1 MSCFAVTMKIVLR
14 SIYTYTDYREYIR
27 DSYTQKKTEEKMTL
41 RDFARKAGFNTHT
54 FLTNVIEKK
63 RSLTQESAAKV
74 AKGLGLKPNERTY
87 LELMVR
93 FGNAKTIDEKN
104 DIYEQM
110 CASMPRSE
118 IRKIGSEYYE
128 IFRNPY
134 ILTVREMVALPEFQE
149 DPRWISKRLHPHIT
163 TGQAEKAIQ
172 TLLDAKLLDR
182 DKKGKLRQATAD
194 LTTGAEV
201 KSLAIALYHKQ
212 LLELATQSIDSTPA
226 KDRDISSLTLNIS
239 KSEYDFIKRRT
250 AAFRLEILDFLKKK
264 REDMGKEFPEEHKRA
279 IYYLNMQLF
288 NATELPW

>member
-1 MSCFAVTMKIVLR
+1 MICRHYKIVLR

-27 DSYTQKKTEEKMTL
+27 DSYTLKKNEEKMTL

-54 FLTNVIEKK
+54 FLSNVIDNK

-93 FGNAKTIDEKN
+93 FGNAKTVDEKN

-118 IRKIGSEYYE
+118 IRKIGSEYYD

-134 ILTVREMVALPEFQE
+134 VLTVRELVALPDFQE
-149 DPRWISKRLHPHIT
+149 DAKWIAKRLHPHIT
-163 TGQAEKAIQ
+163 PNQAEKAIS

-182 DKKGKLRQATAD
+182 DKKGRLRQATAD

-212 LLELATQSIDSTPA
+212 LLELATGSIDSTPA

-239 KSEYDFIKRRT
+239 KTDFDFIKRRT
-250 AAFRLEILDFLKKK
+250 AAFRLEVLDFLKKK
-264 REDMGKEFPEEHKRA
+264 REDAKHEFPDERARA
-279 IYYLNMQLF
+279 IYYLNMQFF